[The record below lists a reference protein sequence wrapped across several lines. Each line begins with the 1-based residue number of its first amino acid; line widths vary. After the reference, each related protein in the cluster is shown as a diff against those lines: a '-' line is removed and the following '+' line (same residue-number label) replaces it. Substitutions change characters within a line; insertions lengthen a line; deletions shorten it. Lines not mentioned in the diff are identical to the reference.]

1 MHRVIDV
8 DLTGQPRPFR
18 LHDDA
23 YETLREY
30 LDGAHSRLGP
40 ETDANEVIDDL
51 ERSIG
56 ERLTKLA
63 GPNDRVLAAAD
74 ITSVLDEI
82 GAVETETE
90 APAGAAA
97 VPAPAW
103 PAGSGRRS
111 RRRRLYRIHEGQ
123 EFAGVCTGLAA
134 YSEIDLAWIRTIFV
148 LATIGTA
155 GGFLLVYL
163 VLAFVLPVV
172 ATRAEW
178 FAITDGAYEGAS

>member
-30 LDGAHSRLGP
+30 LDGARSRLGP

-56 ERLTKLA
+56 ERLSKVA
-63 GPNDRVLAAAD
+63 GPTDRVLAAAD
-74 ITSVLDEI
+74 ITAVLDEI

-90 APAGAAA
+90 ASA
-97 VPAPAW
+97 PAPAPVW
-103 PAGSGRRS
+103 AAGGGRRS

-134 YSEIDLAWIRTIFV
+134 YTEIDLAWVRTIFV

-178 FAITDGAYEGAS
+178 VAITEGAYEGAS